1 MRDIV
6 QQSRHGYTRLPSG
19 QTQLSPYTSPN
30 VPPTNPIVRILIA
43 PILIALAGCSGSATP
58 STPVKAAEQAEELPP
73 PSASADAKVIAPPT
87 ALPGVLPGNLLIAD
101 RANNRVIEV
110 TPDRQIV
117 WEFPRPGDL
126 LPGQHFRWPDDAFYA
141 PDGKSIVINEEE
153 AHAIVLVDYAT
164 HRIVWQYG
172 VSERHGS
179 AKGYLNGPDD
189 AYMWPDGSIGVADI
203 RNCRVI
209 RIEQMSKAIVAQLGR
224 AGYCLHHPPKSFGL
238 PNGDTPLLNGHVLV
252 TEILGSW
259 VSEVGWDGTLYW
271 TTRAPGIRYPSDAQ
285 LLPDGNVLLVDYA
298 RPGQI
303 LIMSSLGQVVWR
315 YAIRSGAG
323 MLDHP
328 SLAIELSNGLIALN
342 DDFRNRVIVVDP
354 KTNKIVWQYGADD
367 HRGRSAGLLFIPDGI
382 DIKPVSWG
390 VTTLTTGATR

>member
-1 MRDIV
+1 V
-6 QQSRHGYTRLPSG
+6 PSA
-19 QTQLSPYTSPN
+19 N
-30 VPPTNPIVRILIA
+30 AIVRVPLA
-43 PILIALAGCSGSATP
+43 LMLIALGGCATSATP
-58 STPVKAAEQAEELPP
+58 STPIKAADQAEELPP
-73 PSASADAKVIAPPT
+73 PSASADATSAPPPA

-110 TPDRQIV
+110 TPNRQIV

-126 LPGQHFRWPDDAFYA
+126 QPGQHFRWPDDAFYA

-164 HRIVWQYG
+164 HRIAWQYG
-172 VSERHGS
+172 VPERHGS

-189 AYMWPDGSIGVADI
+189 AYMWPDGTIGVADI
-203 RNCRVI
+203 RNCRLL
-209 RIEQMSKAIVAQLGR
+209 RIDPASKAIIAQIGR
-224 AGYCLHHPPKSFGL
+224 TGYCLHRPPKSFGL
-238 PNGDTPLLNGHVLV
+238 PNGDTPMANGHVLV

-259 VSEVGWDGTLYW
+259 VTEMGWDGSLYW

-285 LLPDGNVLLVDYA
+285 MLPDGNVLLVDYA

-303 LIMSSLGQVVWR
+303 LIMSPQGQVIWR

-342 DDFRNRVIVVDP
+342 DDFRNRVIVVDR
-354 KTNKIVWQYGADD
+354 KTNKIVWQYGVNDR
-367 HRGRSAGLLFIPDGI
+367 RGRSDGLLFIPDGI
-382 DIKPVSWG
+382 DIKPGGWG
-390 VTTLTTGATR
+390 ATSPTTGR

>member
-1 MRDIV
+1 M
-6 QQSRHGYTRLPSG
+6 PPPP
-19 QTQLSPYTSPN
+19 QL
-30 VPPTNPIVRILIA
+30 VRVLVA
-43 PILIALAGCSGSATP
+43 LVLIALAACSGSATP
-58 STPVKAAEQAEELPP
+58 STAITAAEQAEELPP
-73 PSASADAKVIAPPT
+73 PSPVADAGANPPPT
-87 ALPGVLPGNLLIAD
+87 PLPGVLPGNLLIAD

-110 TPDRQIV
+110 TPERHIV
-117 WEFPRPGDL
+117 WEFPQRGDL

-153 AHAIVLVDYAT
+153 ADAIVLVDYAT
-164 HRIVWQYG
+164 RRIVWQYG
-172 VSERHGS
+172 VPERRGS
-179 AKGYLNGPDD
+179 ARGYLNGPDD

-203 RNCRVI
+203 RNCRLL
-209 RIEQMSKAIVAQLGR
+209 RIEPASKAILAQIGR
-224 AGYCLHHPPKSFGL
+224 TGVCLHRPPKTFGL
-238 PNGDTPLLNGHVLV
+238 PNGDTPLANGHVLV

-303 LIMSSLGQVVWR
+303 LIMTRQGRVVWR
-315 YAIRSGAG
+315 YAVRSGAG

-342 DDFRNRVIVVDP
+342 DDFRNRVIVIDP
-354 KTNKIVWQYGADD
+354 KTDRIVWQYGVNDR
-367 HRGRSAGLLFIPDGI
+367 RGRGAGLLFIPDGI
-382 DIKPVSWG
+382 DIKPVNWG
-390 VTTLTTGATR
+390 GTPAPSPSMR